1 MGVSVKRI
9 VVTGMGIVS
18 PLGCG
23 VQHVWQSLLAGKS
36 GITRLSEQLVADIP
50 CKVAGQVPS
59 IDSDPLHGFDPLA
72 TIPAKERKKMDRFIE
87 FALVAAREALAQAG
101 WSPASAAEQERTATV
116 IATGIGGFS
125 EIANAVHTTDERGP
139 RRLSPF
145 TIPSFLA
152 NLAAGHVSIAH
163 GFRGPIGA
171 PVTACAAGA
180 QAGWSPASAAEQERT
195 ATVIATGIG
204 GFSEIANAVHT
215 TDERGPRRLS
225 PFTIPSFLANLAAG
239 HVSIAHGFRGPIGAP
254 VTACAAGAQAI
265 GDAARMIR
273 SGEADIALCGGAEAA
288 IHRVSLAGFAAARA
302 LSSAYSDHPESASRP
317 FDRDRDGFV
326 MGEGAGLIVIES
338 LEHALARG
346 ATPLAELVGYGT
358 SADAYHLT
366 AGPEDGN
373 GARRAMEIAI
383 RQAGVT
389 VEEIDH
395 INAHATSTQVGDK
408 GELAAIKTL
417 FGVHPVA
424 ITSTK
429 SATGHLLGAAGGIEA
444 IFTIQALRDQVVP
457 PTLNLHHP
465 DEEAAGLNLVAL
477 QARPQKMRYALSNG
491 FGFGGVN
498 ASLLLKRWQ

>member
-36 GITRLSEQLVADIP
+36 GVTRLSEQLVADIP

-87 FALVAAREALAQAG
+87 FALVAAREAL
-101 WSPASAAEQERTATV
+101 T
-116 IATGIGGFS
+116 
-125 EIANAVHTTDERGP
+125 
-139 RRLSPF
+139 
-145 TIPSFLA
+145 
-152 NLAAGHVSIAH
+152 
-163 GFRGPIGA
+163 
-171 PVTACAAGA
+171 

-302 LSSAYSDHPESASRP
+302 LSSAYSDQPESASRP

-373 GARRAMEIAI
+373 GARRAME
-383 RQAGVT
+383 
-389 VEEIDH
+389 
-395 INAHATSTQVGDK
+395 
-408 GELAAIKTL
+408 
-417 FGVHPVA
+417 FGAHPVA

-444 IFTIQALRDQVVP
+444 IFTIQALRDQMVP

-465 DEEAAGLNLVAL
+465 DEDAAGMNLVAL